1 MLFFEGD
8 YLVLIYYKKH
18 VLEIYLEK
26 LWKNGGFTLLNKTL
40 EPFKLPYIV
49 LLNELRY
56 ETKEVY
62 DMFEN

>member
-1 MLFFEGD
+1 MF
-8 YLVLIYYKKH
+8 
-18 VLEIYLEK
+18 
-26 LWKNGGFTLLNKTL
+26 WKFTLLNKPL

-62 DMFEN
+62 MFEN